1 MARYKLTL
9 EYDGTEFVG
18 WQWQDNGFSVQQ
30 ALEQAVTAFCG
41 ETVRVHGAGRTDA
54 GVHALGQT
62 CHLDLAR
69 DAAPEKLRDALNA
82 HLRPHRISV
91 LAAQEVAADFDAR
104 RSAIARIYHYRI
116 VNRRTP
122 LALDLNR
129 AWQISRVLDAE
140 AMARAAG
147 RLVGH
152 HDFTSFRAAACQAP
166 SPMKTLE
173 SFDVTSQE
181 AEIRLTAR
189 AGSFLHH
196 QMRAMVGSL
205 VMVGE
210 GRWPE
215 AEISDVLA
223 ACDRSRAGPNA
234 PPWGLYL
241 EAVLY

>member
-1 MARYKLTL
+1 MPRYKLTL
-9 EYDGTEFVG
+9 EYDGTAFVG
-18 WQWQDNGFSVQQ
+18 WQWQTNGFSIQQ
-30 ALEQAVTAFCG
+30 ALEEAVTAFCG

-62 CHLDLAR
+62 CHLDLAQ
-69 DAAPEKLRDALNA
+69 DAAPEKLRDAMNA

-91 LAAQEVAADFDAR
+91 LAAEEVAADFDAR

-116 VNRRTP
+116 VNRRAP
-122 LALDLNR
+122 LALDVNR
-129 AWQISRVLDAE
+129 AWQISRPLDAE
-140 AMARAAG
+140 AMARAAAQ
-147 RLVGH
+147 LIGH

-173 SFDVTSQE
+173 SFDVTRRE
-181 AEIRLTAR
+181 AEIRLTVR

-205 VMVGE
+205 MLVGE

-215 AEISDVLA
+215 TEIGDVLA
-223 ACDRSRAGPNA
+223 ASDRSRAGPNA

>member
-1 MARYKLTL
+1 MRRYKLTL

-18 WQWQDNGFSVQQ
+18 WQWQTNGYSVQQ
-30 ALEQAVTAFCG
+30 ALEEAVTAFCG

-62 CHLDLAR
+62 CHLDLAC
-69 DAAPEKLRDALNA
+69 DAAPEKLRDAMNA

-91 LAAQEVAADFDAR
+91 LAAEIVPEDFDAR
-104 RSAIARIYHYRI
+104 RSATARIYHYRI

-122 LALDLNR
+122 LALDVNR
-129 AWQISRVLDAE
+129 VWQISRALDAE

-152 HDFTSFRAAACQAP
+152 HDFSSFRASACQAP

-173 SFDVTSQE
+173 SFEVVRLE
-181 AEIRLTAR
+181 AEIRHTAR
-189 AGSFLHH
+189 AGSFLHR
-196 QMRAMVGSL
+196 QVRAMVGSL
-205 VMVGE
+205 VLVGE

-215 AEISDVLA
+215 SEISGVLA
-223 ACDRSRAGPNA
+223 ARDRRRAGPNA